1 MTLRLE
7 DGTDYGQ
14 TGTVEFAEAVV
25 DPQTGTVTLRAR
37 FPNPQG
43 LLLPG
48 MFVRARFAQ
57 AIDTSAYM
65 VPQQAVSRDPKGNA
79 TVFIVGPNDKVQ
91 ERKVKAERT
100 QGAFWVVTDGLKP
113 GDKIVT
119 QGLGTL
125 RPGQSVRAVPADTPQ
140 RSSRPRPNS

>member
-1 MTLRLE
+1 MSI
-7 DGTDYGQ
+7 
-14 TGTVEFAEAVV
+14 ACAK
-25 DPQTGTVTLRAR
+25 RAR

-57 AIDTSAYM
+57 AIDTSAYL

-79 TVFIVGPNDKVQ
+79 TLFIVGPNDKVQ
-91 ERKVKAERT
+91 QKKVKAERT
-100 QGAFWVVTDGLKP
+100 QGAYWVVTDGLKP

-119 QGLGTL
+119 QGLANL
-125 RPGQSVRAVPADTPQ
+125 RPGQSVRAVPANSPQ
-140 RSSRPRPNS
+140 KVQPPSPEQLKKMQAAKGKAG

>member
-1 MTLRLE
+1 MVRWWNWIQNKFYLFQGAWINDLS
-7 DGTDYGQ
+7 G
-14 TGTVEFAEAVV
+14 
-25 DPQTGTVTLRAR
+25 R
-37 FPNPQG
+37 F
-43 LLLPG
+43 
-48 MFVRARFAQ
+48 RFGRILYCNAGEKVG
-57 AIDTSAYM
+57 AILKSSFLSDI
-65 VPQQAVSRDPKGNA
+65 G
-79 TVFIVGPNDKVQ
+79 KVQ

-140 RSSRPRPNS
+140 KVQPPSPEQLKKMQAAKGKAG